1 MKQKTKMEEEIDLYS
16 DILVNDSMD
25 GRAVSLEEVICKIY
39 SLLVCYKLTIVFK
52 TVCNFFLN
60 YIN

>member
-25 GRAVSLEEVICKIY
+25 GRAVSLEEVIFNIY
-39 SLLVCYKLTIVFK
+39 SMLVQYKLTIH
-52 TVCNFFLN
+52 C
-60 YIN
+60 I